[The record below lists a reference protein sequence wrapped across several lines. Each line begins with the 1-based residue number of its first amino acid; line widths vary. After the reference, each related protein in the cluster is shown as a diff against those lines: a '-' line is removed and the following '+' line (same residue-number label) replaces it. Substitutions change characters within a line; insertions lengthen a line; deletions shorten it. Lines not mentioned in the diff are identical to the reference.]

1 MTTTTTPSTHRATVA
16 IGDEQTARR
25 VADLLTENF
34 FEGGAAISAFEG
46 PQGRWDITVHFADA
60 PDQGAVRDLV
70 GLAAGE
76 EIGQAIQFDTVE
88 AKDWVATALEGLV
101 PVHAGRFVVHG
112 RHDRARVAPNRLR
125 I

>member
-25 VADLLTENF
+25 RRRSFDRELIQ
-34 FEGGAAISAFEG
+34 GGAAISAFEG

-101 PVHAGRFVVHG
+101 RGPCRALR
-112 RHDRARVAPNRLR
+112 RARAA
-125 I
+125 